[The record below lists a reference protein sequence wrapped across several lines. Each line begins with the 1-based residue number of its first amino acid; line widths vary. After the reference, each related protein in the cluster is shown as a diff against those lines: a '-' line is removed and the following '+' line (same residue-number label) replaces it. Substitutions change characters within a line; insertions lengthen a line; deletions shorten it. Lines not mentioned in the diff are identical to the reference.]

1 MEPAT
6 RILRQYDRGTI
17 VRSELITRLV
27 HLAAA
32 HPPEEVVAALPP
44 DCLAELRAE
53 AARPPSTLEECPIT
67 AGFDYA
73 PRDEDRRLWYSGI
86 WRWHHYFANA

>member
-6 RILRQYDRGTI
+6 RILQQYDRGTI

-32 HPPEEVVAALPP
+32 HPPEEV
-44 DCLAELRAE
+44 ELRAE

-73 PRDEDRRLWYSGI
+73 PRDEDRRQWYSGI
-86 WRWHHYFANA
+86 WRWHHYFVNA